1 MSFFSFKKNKI
12 HSQMIIDD
20 TTEKMIDNDNKT
32 IYDIIKKI
40 VNIANSHIMVNNSNS
55 IFAGGKRIKR
65 KTKSRT
71 KSRKIKK

>member
-40 VNIANSHIMVNNSNS
+40 VNIANSHIMVNNTNTTLEPS
-55 IFAGGKRIKR
+55 
-65 KTKSRT
+65 
-71 KSRKIKK
+71 KKVI